1 MATETELKLRIS
13 PEHMARLKRHSFL
26 RSLSIKPA
34 ITRKLYSVY
43 FDTPSLKLHHARMAL
58 RLRRVGK
65 QWLQTLKGGGGV
77 QAGLHLRNE
86 WETPVAGE
94 KLDFAALEAIGA
106 SPLKPSLCK
115 KLQPVF
121 VTDFTRSIRMV
132 EFEGALIE
140 MALDSG
146 EVRAGE
152 AVHPISEL
160 ELELK
165 SGEPLQLFR
174 LALLIFELV
183 PFEIEST
190 SKAEYGYMLHTPVP
204 SIVIKASIPQFNSDD
219 SVGSALQ
226 AMIWACLSHLQANVS
241 GALKNTDNEYL
252 HQVRIALR
260 KLRVVLSMVAKQS
273 SDAELS
279 SLREFV
285 AELARS
291 LGRSREWD
299 VFTMQTLP
307 AVHKYLGKRPAW
319 KSITQQCE
327 ILRQHHHQLAQAA
340 LQSGDFQRM
349 LLRFG
354 AWMHGDFWRNF
365 SNEDELLFFA
375 AEILH
380 GHSRKVCRYRTQLQ
394 NTMDAEQLHSLRI
407 ACKNLRYSAELFA
420 SLHEAKK
427 MKAYVDRL
435 AKLQDV
441 LGTLNDHAVAHRLL
455 LELVDSSSQKNI
467 VVIDITIAHGYSNFL
482 IAFKKIWKKFSKQTE
497 KWT

>member
-13 PEHMARLKRHSFL
+13 PEHMARLKRHPFL
-26 RSLSIKPA
+26 RTLSIKPA
-34 ITRKLYSVY
+34 ISRKLYSVY

-94 KLDFAALEAIGA
+94 KLDFEALEAIGA
-106 SPLKPSLCK
+106 SPLKPSLRK
-115 KLQPVF
+115 KLQSVF

-152 AVHPISEL
+152 SVHPISEL

-165 SGEPLQLFR
+165 SGDALQLFR
-174 LALLIFELV
+174 LALAIFELV

-204 SIVIKASIPQFNSDD
+204 ANVTKASIPQFNSDD

-226 AMIWACLSHLQANVS
+226 AMIWACLSHLQINVS
-241 GALKNTDNEYL
+241 GALKHTYNEYL
-252 HQVRIALR
+252 HQIRIALR

-279 SLREFV
+279 SLRKLV
-285 AELARS
+285 AELASS

-299 VFTMQTLP
+299 VFTMETLVEVQKP
-307 AVHKYLGKRPAW
+307 LRKRPEW
-319 KSITQQCE
+319 KSITLQCE
-327 ILRQHHHQLAQAA
+327 ILRQQQHQLVLAA

-365 SNEDELLFFA
+365 SNEDELLLFA
-375 AEILH
+375 AEVLH
-380 GHSRKVCRYRTQLQ
+380 GHSRKVRRYRTLLQ
-394 NTMDAEQLHSLRI
+394 YPMDVEQLHSLRI

-420 SLHEAKK
+420 SMHEAKK
-427 MKAYVDRL
+427 MKAYVDAL
-435 AKLQDV
+435 TKLQDV
-441 LGTLNDHAVAHRLL
+441 LGALNDHAVAHRLL
-455 LELVDSSSQKNI
+455 LELADSSSQKTISLINI
-467 VVIDITIAHGYSNFL
+467 AIEHRYSNFL
-482 IAFKKIWKKFSKQTE
+482 IELKKVWKKFSKQTDV
-497 KWT
+497 WA